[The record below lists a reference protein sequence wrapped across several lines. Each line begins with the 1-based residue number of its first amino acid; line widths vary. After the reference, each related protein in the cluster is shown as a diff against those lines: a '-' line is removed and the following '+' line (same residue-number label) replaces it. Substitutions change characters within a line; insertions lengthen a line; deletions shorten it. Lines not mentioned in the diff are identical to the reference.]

1 MPDRRA
7 RIALYSHDTMGL
19 GHMRRNLL
27 VAHAL
32 TKLTPA
38 PSILMLF
45 GAREAANYPLPPG
58 VEAVTLPA
66 FTKGKD
72 GGYRART
79 LDVSVDGLVQ
89 LRSNALQ
96 AILGAFS
103 PDLLIVDKV
112 ARGALGELEATLGTL
127 RRRHRT
133 RIVLGLRDLL
143 DEAGTVRR
151 EWDDDHTVA
160 AIRSYYDAVWV
171 YGDRRVCDP
180 VAEYGLPLD
189 AALRVEFTGYL
200 DPRDRWSAPSQP
212 PVAPP
217 DHPYALCMVGGGQ
230 DGDAVAMAFAAAR
243 RPEGLAGVIVTGP
256 FLSPATRAVLDQA
269 CASDPGLVVHGFVA
283 DPSQL
288 IAGASRVVAM
298 GGYNT
303 VTELLAYGKPALVVP
318 RVVPRTEQLLRAER
332 MERMGL
338 LEVLHP
344 EALCPAALSAWLAGP
359 GVARTGAEV
368 QGLDFGGVGR
378 VTAMAAHLLQVRP
391 RRIPVQDLGSE
402 WEVQRVAV

>member
-1 MPDRRA
+1 MLDRRA

-38 PSILMLF
+38 PTILMLF
-45 GAREAANYPLPPG
+45 GAREAANYALPPG
-58 VEAVTLPA
+58 VESVTLPA
-66 FTKGKD
+66 FAKGTD

-79 LDVSVDGLVQ
+79 LDVSIDGLVQ

-96 AILGAFS
+96 AVLGAFS

-112 ARGALGELEATLGTL
+112 ARGALGELEPTLAML

-143 DEAGTVRR
+143 DEAETVRR
-151 EWDDDHTVA
+151 EWADDHTVA

-180 VAEYGLPLD
+180 VVEYDLPPD
-189 AALRVEFTGYL
+189 AALKVAFTGYL
-200 DPRDRWSAPSQP
+200 DPRARWSAPGQP
-212 PVAPP
+212 PLAPP

-230 DGDAVAMAFAAAR
+230 DGDAVARAFAAAR
-243 RPEGLAGVIVTGP
+243 RPEGLGGVIVTGP
-256 FLSPATRAVLDQA
+256 FLSAETRGVLDRA
-269 CASDPGLVVHGFVA
+269 RASDPGLVVHGFVA
-283 DPSQL
+283 DPAQL
-288 IAGASRVVAM
+288 IAGATRVVAM

-318 RVVPRTEQLLRAER
+318 RVAPRTEQLLRAER

-338 LEVLHP
+338 LQVLHP
-344 EALCPAALSAWLAGP
+344 ERLSPAALSAWLAQP
-359 GVARTGAEV
+359 GGTAPAAAAQT
-368 QGLDFGGVGR
+368 LDFGGIGQ
-378 VTAMAAHLLQVRP
+378 VTSMAAQLLQVRP
-391 RRIPVQDLGSE
+391 RRIPVQTFGSE

>member
-1 MPDRRA
+1 MHNRRV

-66 FTKGKD
+66 FSKGAD
-72 GGYRART
+72 GGYMART
-79 LDVSVDGLVQ
+79 LDVSVNGLVH
-89 LRSNALQ
+89 LRSCALR
-96 AILGAFS
+96 AVLGSYS

-112 ARGALGELEATLGTL
+112 VRGALGELGPTLAML
-127 RRRHRT
+127 RRRQRT

-143 DEAGTVRR
+143 DDAETVRR
-151 EWDDDHTVA
+151 EWASDQTVA
-160 AIRSYYDAVWV
+160 AIRTYYDAVWV

-189 AALRVEFTGYL
+189 AALKVEYTGYL
-200 DPRDRWSAPSQP
+200 DPRARWSAPGRP
-212 PVAPP
+212 PAAPP
-217 DHPYALCMVGGGQ
+217 DRPYALCMVGGGQ
-230 DGDAVAMAFAAAR
+230 DGDAVALAFAAAR
-243 RPEGLAGVIVTGP
+243 RPEGLGGVIVTGP
-256 FLSPATRAVLDQA
+256 FLSPETRVQLDRA
-269 CASDPGLVVHGFVA
+269 CAADPDLVVHGFVA

-318 RVVPRTEQLLRAER
+318 RVTPRTEQLLRAER

-338 LEVLHP
+338 LQVLHP
-344 EALCPAALSAWLAGP
+344 DALCPAQLSAWLASP
-359 GVARTGAEV
+359 GAAGSGTAVEA
-368 QGLDFGGVGR
+368 LDFGGIGR
-378 VTAMAAHLLQVRP
+378 VTAMAAQLLQARS
-391 RRIPVQDLGSE
+391 RRIQVPGLPGE
-402 WEVQRVAV
+402 REVQRVAV